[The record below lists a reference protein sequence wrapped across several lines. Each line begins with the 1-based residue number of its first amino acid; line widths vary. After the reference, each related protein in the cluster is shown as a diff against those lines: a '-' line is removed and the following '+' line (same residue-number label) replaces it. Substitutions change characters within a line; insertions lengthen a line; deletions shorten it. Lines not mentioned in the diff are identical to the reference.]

1 LWPEQWEV
9 WQLWCA
15 LDGRWLTA
23 SDMAGSRPVAID
35 LTQARALIK
44 SLGLR
49 GGRRAREFRIRSLLA
64 MERAALA
71 EMYPRTKA

>member
-1 LWPEQWEV
+1 
-9 WQLWCA
+9 
-15 LDGRWLTA
+15 
-23 SDMAGSRPVAID
+23 VAID